1 MEFKIYLRVLLRK
14 WWIIVPTFLLTFTAT
29 VYLTFT
35 QTPVYEATA
44 TFLVVP
50 SSIEA
55 KTALTAF
62 GLLSTRSEIASTYAE
77 VAGSETIKNLAAA
90 KLGLSPEIKKTLN
103 AQSQLLPGT
112 TVLKITAQ
120 GSEQRVVRDFT
131 NQVGAETINL
141 IKNRYEAFA
150 LEPLDQAKLP
160 TSAIRPNKPLN
171 LVLGGILGL
180 VFGIG
185 LAFLATYIQTP
196 TEQVSGFGIIDEQ
209 TGVYNKR
216 YFMQRLGEEMSRAK
230 RNTYPLSLA
239 VMNVDH
245 MGVINSSSPQIRN
258 EALRR
263 VALLLKQYLR
273 EEDLMAHFSNGVFS
287 FLLPDVSG
295 VSAKETMEKL
305 QTRIAWT
312 PLELETSGVK
322 LNLSG
327 SAGVVAY
334 KLDNTSQD
342 ELLSRATRALE
353 EAEVAGYG
361 KVVFSE
367 DMAG

>member
-1 MEFKIYLRVLLRK
+1 MELKIYLRVLLQK
-14 WWIIVPTFLLTFTAT
+14 WWIIISAFLITFMFTVYSTFTEI
-29 VYLTFT
+29 
-35 QTPVYEATA
+35 PVYEATA
-44 TFLVVP
+44 TYLVVP
-50 SSIEA
+50 SSVEE
-55 KTALTAF
+55 KTSLSAF
-62 GLLSTRSEIASTYAE
+62 GLLTTRSEIASTYAE
-77 VAGSETIKNLAAA
+77 VASSETIKNIAAS
-90 KLGLSPEIKKTLN
+90 KLGLSDEIKKTLV

-112 TVLKITAQ
+112 TVLQITAQ
-120 GSEQRVVRDFT
+120 GSDKQVVRDFT

-141 IKNRYEAFA
+141 IRSRYEAFA
-150 LEPLDQAKLP
+150 LEPLDPAKLP
-160 TSAIRPNKPLN
+160 KAAIRPNKPLN
-171 LVLGGILGL
+171 LALGAIMGSIL
-180 VFGIG
+180 GIG
-185 LAFLATYIQTP
+185 LAFIATYIQTP
-196 TEQVSGFGIIDEQ
+196 TEQISSFGIIDEH

-245 MGVINSSSPQIRN
+245 LGVINSSSPQIRG

-273 EEDLMAHFSNGVFS
+273 EEDLMAHFGKGIFT
-287 FLLPDVSG
+287 FLLPDMSG

-305 QTRIAWT
+305 QTRLAWT

-327 SAGVVAY
+327 SAGIVAY
-334 KLDNTSQD
+334 RLDNTGQD
-342 ELLSRATRALE
+342 ELFTRASRALE

-367 DMAG
+367 DAVV